1 MSTVWK
7 LVIVIFLIVAA
18 YFGYQ
23 HFANPSD
30 VATVVAEENQ
40 PPSVTGAQTSTQTP
54 SAAPERQQAPR
65 VSPQQ
70 GDLAELEALAN
81 KEEEKKKIEEKVTLN
96 EETGELIV
104 SDPITGEVIFR
115 TIVEPELIPLTKQ
128 NLELDF
134 VTEVPDDPEQPVKEE
149 TVSVYPPESSGQAP
163 EQVVI
168 NTGDDYEIIDVPEDS
183 KALQFVESIPDDDQ

>member
-7 LVIVIFLIVAA
+7 LVIVIFLIIAA

-30 VATVVAEENQ
+30 IAAVVTEENQ
-40 PPSVTGAQTSTQTP
+40 PSRVTGAQTSTQTT
-54 SAAPERQQAPR
+54 SAAPERKQAPKP
-65 VSPQQ
+65 SQQQ

-81 KEEEKKKIEEKVTLN
+81 KEDEKKKIEEKVTLN

-134 VTEVPDDPEQPVKEE
+134 VTEVPDDPEQPTKEE
-149 TVSVYPPESSGQAP
+149 TVSVYPPESSGQVP

-168 NTGDDYEIIDVPEDS
+168 NTGGDYEIIDVPEDA